1 MAATAGNG
9 RRVHVCVR
17 LRPTI
22 AEDAGSRLAVQ
33 CSPGE
38 MITLE
43 TRGGFGPFDAV
54 LGASADQAEVYER
67 CGRRVVEAVAT
78 GASNGTLLCYGQTGS
93 GKTHSV
99 GIACDGL
106 LPRALRHVFE
116 AVGAAGGRA
125 QYTLWLSCMQIYIE
139 QVEDLLNLGGGV
151 VKLREDSQDPWGPVV
166 VEGLVRH
173 PLSSLEQAMELVR
186 LADGNR
192 AVASTQMN
200 MASSRSHVIFT
211 LFVERSSV
219 VPPDAAPGEVTRLL
233 REAARGP
240 TRTKLH
246 VLDLAGSERL
256 KKTGASG
263 VAVEEARATNMSLL
277 SLGKVCF
284 APAHQAKDCP

>member
-1 MAATAGNG
+1 MALSVVLAFACSHTHLDM
-9 RRVHVCVR
+9 VSKI
-17 LRPTI
+17 T
-22 AEDAGSRLAVQ
+22 AED
-33 CSPGE
+33 
-38 MITLE
+38 
-43 TRGGFGPFDAV
+43 
-54 LGASADQAEVYER
+54 
-67 CGRRVVEAVAT
+67 
-78 GASNGTLLCYGQTGS
+78 
-93 GKTHSV
+93 
-99 GIACDGL
+99 
-106 LPRALRHVFE
+106 
-116 AVGAAGGRA
+116 
-125 QYTLWLSCMQIYIE
+125 MQIYIE

-211 LFVERSSV
+211 LFVERSSI

-263 VAVEEARATNMSLL
+263 VAVEEARAREDDSA
-277 SLGKVCF
+277 K
-284 APAHQAKDCP
+284 AHSA

>member
-1 MAATAGNG
+1 M
-9 RRVHVCVR
+9 
-17 LRPTI
+17 
-22 AEDAGSRLAVQ
+22 
-33 CSPGE
+33 
-38 MITLE
+38 
-43 TRGGFGPFDAV
+43 
-54 LGASADQAEVYER
+54 
-67 CGRRVVEAVAT
+67 
-78 GASNGTLLCYGQTGS
+78 LLS
-93 GKTHSV
+93 
-99 GIACDGL
+99 
-106 LPRALRHVFE
+106 
-116 AVGAAGGRA
+116 
-125 QYTLWLSCMQIYIE
+125 
-139 QVEDLLNLGGGV
+139 
-151 VKLREDSQDPWGPVV
+151 WGPVV

-211 LFVERSSV
+211 LFVERSSI

-284 APAHQAKDCP
+284 APAHQPKTVRDPALALPPTR